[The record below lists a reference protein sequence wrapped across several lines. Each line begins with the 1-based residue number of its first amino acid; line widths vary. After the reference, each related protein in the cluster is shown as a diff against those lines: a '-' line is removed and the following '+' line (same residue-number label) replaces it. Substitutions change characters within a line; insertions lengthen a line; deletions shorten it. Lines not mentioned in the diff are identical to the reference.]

1 MVRHSFYLVCNSVQS
16 AEIIGPTFLRT
27 RVAALTKVQYEFLLW
42 AWSRGLHTYEGIGTT
57 CLGVAR
63 NEKEIP
69 TSKKDTVPEEVGS
82 KFLGSDD
89 VI

>member
-42 AWSRGLHTYEGIGTT
+42 AWSRGLHTYEGIGTL
-57 CLGVAR
+57 CPL
-63 NEKEIP
+63 
-69 TSKKDTVPEEVGS
+69 KDTVPEEVVGIGS